1 MKPRFLAFPFHFIVT
16 SSAVVA
22 VLAPLNTLAI
32 DFTWGGVT
40 SSDWTL
46 PANWTTG
53 TAPTYGTTYASDT
66 LRISNGA
73 GAGAV
78 YDPGSAL
85 TTTFSAGRAFILGST
100 TAGSLT
106 VSSGTL
112 AAARGTNFGSEPI
125 MANNANASLLING
138 GALDLSG
145 HLNTFL
151 FLNSGTANTSNL
163 TISSGSFASN
173 GFNFQTAGTG
183 AGTINLEGGFMA
195 VNAFVRQTTAS
206 PITPTTTGSTT
217 FNLDGGTLRARINS
231 TSFLPALTG
240 LQTIVEDGG
249 AVIDTNG
256 FNVTIAEVLEHDA
269 TLGVTADG
277 GLTKNGAGTLSLT
290 GTNTFTGP
298 VTVNAGTAL
307 ATSRLLLAN
316 NSSAGTGAVTLADS
330 YTELQVNNTRDIA
343 NAVTVSNTGDEKAL
357 LLPSPGGGAFAGAAF
372 SGAITINETNID
384 HFRIRADDNCFLT
397 LSGNVSG
404 PGGIYKFFNGVVTLS
419 NPANDFTGGVKIT
432 QGTISFFTGGLGSSG
447 SILMDGGGLR
457 WNPTND
463 EDVSSRIVLVNGK
476 TATFNLMEGGDPY
489 DISNVSFANA
499 IGSGTSAALVKTGPG
514 TLTLTQPS
522 SYSGGTTVSQGT
534 LEFANDGLGTSGS
547 ITMNGGI
554 LRWATS
560 NTQDLSS
567 RVVMVNAKSASFS
580 TNGNDVNFAG
590 AIGNSST
597 GNLGKTNTLGTLTLN
612 GTNTYTGTT
621 TVGGGTLKLAAGAT
635 ITASASLTL
644 GAPGTLDT
652 SAQTT
657 YSVPAAQPIAFGI
670 NAGGS
675 GSAGKIAAAGLDV
688 SNATVTYTITG
699 TPDDPV
705 YVLATYTG
713 TLAGTFL
720 SVPAA
725 PTGYTL
731 KYDHEGNKIALVQ
744 DAASGFA
751 AWQSAN
757 STAGGLGDDHDND
770 GVDNGTEYFLAGNAD
785 STGFTALP
793 GVINTAG
800 VLSVTWT
807 KAATGY
813 AGTYNSG
820 FVVETSDTLAAASWV
835 TAAEG
840 AGADQVS
847 VTGNEVKYTFP
858 AGTKNFVRLKVTAP

>member
-1 MKPRFLAFPFHFIVT
+1 MKPRFLVLPFALIAT
-16 SSAVVA
+16 SHAIA
-22 VLAPLNTLAI
+22 ADITWKGAGIINPTEWTENTNWLLGAAPIYGSTYPLDRLVI
-32 DFTWGGVT
+32 
-40 SSDWTL
+40 
-46 PANWTTG
+46 ANG
-53 TAPTYGTTYASDT
+53 T
-66 LRISNGA
+66 GA
-73 GAGAV
+73 GAT
-78 YDPGSAL
+78 YNPTPGPND
-85 TTTFSAGRAFILGST
+85 TTTFESGRGIVLGSGT
-100 TAGSLT
+100 GNSAKLT
-106 VSSGTL
+106 VTSGTL
-112 AAARGTNFGSEPI
+112 KINGPASLGNEPI
-125 MANNANASLLING
+125 MANGQSATVLING
-138 GALDLSG
+138 GHLDLSG
-145 HLNTFL
+145 HGNGFRLVNTGATGLTSALTITSGAFS
-151 FLNSGTANTSNL
+151 SGT
-163 TISSGSFASN
+163 FD
-173 GFNFQTAGTG
+173 FFTAGAAATSSV
-183 AGTINLEGGFMA
+183 NLEGGVMA
-195 VNAFVRQTTAS
+195 VTRFLKTSTAATS
-206 PITPTTTGSTT
+206 AL
-217 FNLDGGTLRARINS
+217 NLDGGTLRLRS
-231 TSFLPALTG
+231 TQTTSPNFTLPDLAGLT
-240 LQTIVEDGG
+240 TTVEDGG
-249 AVIDTNG
+249 VIVDTNLFSG
-256 FNVTIAEVLEHDA
+256 TIAEVLEHDA
-269 TLGVTADG
+269 TLGVNPDG
-277 GLTKNGAGTLSLT
+277 GLTKNGAGTLNLT

-343 NAVTVSNTGDEKAL
+343 NAVIVSNTGDEKAL
-357 LLPSPGGGAFAGAAF
+357 LLPSPGGGGFAGATF

-397 LSGNVSG
+397 LSGKVSG
-404 PGGIYKFFNGVVTLS
+404 PGGIYKFQNGVVTLS

-675 GSAGKIAAAGLDV
+675 GSAGKIAAAGLEV

-858 AGTKNFVRLKVTAP
+858 AGTKKFARLKVTGP